1 MTSSPVTAAHVEPDM
16 PHAVNILELLSQ
28 VPDPRCRRGRRHRLE
43 VILALGVAAVT
54 AGAESLVGIWDW
66 AQDLGP
72 ALLRRLQMPAVIPS
86 ETTIRRVLEACDPV
100 MFNLLLGAWMRH
112 RPDSMTGPRV
122 VAVDGKTL
130 RRSADADGRLPHL
143 ISILGHD
150 TGLVLAQS
158 RVDSKTNEIPAIRDL
173 LGTMDLTEMIVTAD
187 ALHTQTATASF
198 ITDHGA
204 DFVFTVK
211 KNQPTLH
218 KQITALPWTQIPVGC
233 TTTDVGHGRRV
244 TRTVKAIETP
254 AWIGFP
260 GARQVLQ
267 VRRTTTRQGKRTVEV
282 AYLICSKTMCQAQ
295 PAVVAGWVQ
304 HHWGIENRL
313 HWVRDVTFDEDRCR
327 VRTGHGAELMATLRN
342 LAISLLRLA
351 GWDNIAAGLRH
362 TSRDPNRAAN
372 LLLTT

>member
-1 MTSSPVTAAHVEPDM
+1 MTSSPVTAAHVEPGM
-16 PHAVNILELLSQ
+16 PHAVNILTLLTQ
-28 VPDPRCRRGRRHRLE
+28 IPDPRHRRGRRHRLE
-43 VILALGVAAVT
+43 VILALAVAAVT

-72 ALLRRLQMPAVIPS
+72 ALLQRLQMPAAIPS

-100 MFNLLLGAWMRH
+100 MFNLLCGAWMRY
-112 RPDSMTGPRV
+112 RWAGAGGSRV

-130 RRSADADGRLPHL
+130 RRSGGTDAPTPHL
-143 ISILGHD
+143 VSVLSHD

-158 RVDSKTNEIPAIRDL
+158 RVNSKSNEIPAIRDL
-173 LGTMDLTEMIVTAD
+173 LGTMDLTGMIVTAD

-198 ITDHGA
+198 ITDHDA

-218 KQITALPWTQIPVGC
+218 KQIAALPWTQIPVGC
-233 TTTDVGHGRRV
+233 TATDVGHGRRV
-244 TRTVKAIETP
+244 TRTVKAVEVP

-267 VRRTTTRQGKRTVEV
+267 VRRTTTRQGKRSVEV
-282 AYLICSKTMCQAQ
+282 VYLICSKTMCQAQ
-295 PAVVAGWVQ
+295 PIVVAGWVQ

-313 HWVRDVTFDEDRCR
+313 HWIRDVTFDEDRCR
-327 VRTGHGAELMATLRN
+327 VRTGHGAEIMATLRN

-362 TSRDPNRAAN
+362 TSRDINRAAN
-372 LLLTT
+372 LLLTS

>member
-1 MTSSPVTAAHVEPDM
+1 MTSSAVTAVHVEPDM
-16 PHAVNILELLSQ
+16 LHAVNILTLLTQ
-28 VPDPRCRRGRRHRLE
+28 VPDPRHRRGRRHRLE
-43 VILALGVAAVT
+43 VILALAVAAVT

-72 ALLRRLQMPAVIPS
+72 ALLQRLGMPAAIPS

-112 RPDSMTGPRV
+112 RPDSMTGLWV

-130 RRSADADGRLPHL
+130 RRSGDAEGRLPHL
-143 ISILGHD
+143 ISVLHHD
-150 TGLVLAQS
+150 TGLVLAQA
-158 RVDSKTNEIPAIRDL
+158 RVEAKSNEIPAIRDL
-173 LGTMDLTEMIVTAD
+173 LGTMDLKGVLVTAD

-198 ITDHGA
+198 ITGHGA
-204 DFVFTVK
+204 DFVLTVK

-218 KQITALPWTQIPVGC
+218 KQIAALPWTQIPVGC
-233 TTTDVGHGRRV
+233 TTTETGHGRKI
-244 TRTVKAIETP
+244 TRTVKAVETP
-254 AWIGFP
+254 AWISFP
-260 GARQVLQ
+260 GVRQVLQ
-267 VRRTTTRQGKRTVEV
+267 VRRTTTRKAKRTVEI

-313 HWVRDVTFDEDRCR
+313 HWVRDVTLDEDRCR
-327 VRTGHGAELMATLRN
+327 VRTGHGAEIMATIRN

-351 GWDNIAAGLRH
+351 GWDSIAAGLRH
-362 TSRDPNRAAN
+362 TSRDVNRAAN